1 MLTRGE
7 SKVVVL
13 YTGGTIGMVDHGKGY
28 EPEENFFSNLIRR
41 NARFN
46 DVKEYKLRVDKGDME
61 ITSFITPV
69 TLYGTRI
76 IYDFVELSPLIDSS
90 NMDIDKWMQIADAIE
105 EYYYAYDSIVL
116 LHGTDT
122 MTYTAAMLSFILEN
136 LNKPIIISGS

>member
-1 MLTRGE
+1 MASLGQTTIKNSTASEAKRDAKADNMTTRGE
-7 SKVVVL
+7 SKVVIL

-28 EPEENFFSNLIRR
+28 EPEENFFPDLIRR

-46 DVKEYKLRVDKGDME
+46 DIKEHKLRVDKGDME

-90 NMDIDKWMQIADAIE
+90 NMDIDKWM
-105 EYYYAYDSIVL
+105 
-116 LHGTDT
+116 
-122 MTYTAAMLSFILEN
+122 
-136 LNKPIIISGS
+136 